1 MASVSGDMAK
11 KYRDDFGIAGPR
23 SQLLKHLDNTL
34 TRTDKFY
41 HLCDA
46 PVELGAAVYEDE
58 VGPDSTI

>member
-1 MASVSGDMAK
+1 
-11 KYRDDFGIAGPR
+11 
-23 SQLLKHLDNTL
+23 L